1 MVVTRRTVFMRGY
14 KDMESIPQFKEGFEE
29 GARGGRRPFGVCNTP
44 KFPRLI
50 FAMNETIS
58 KAMPINY
65 LSRTNSARCLYHIA
79 RLVVTAVATSTPIL
93 GGAAEIL
100 CGILQQ
106 ISQTQQNTV
115 VAKKIA
121 DRCVRIFTEIQEM
134 LDASGVT
141 SDSII
146 SNLIKKY
153 EMDLSEVKAFVAT
166 EVQKNVLRRFL
177 FAKKSAEQLKDLQ
190 ERVDETMKLFQTKT
204 LILLGMAAEHGL
216 SAKHVVSV
224 VEEDNGITNLSALDY
239 LNCSD
244 IPLGSVDIENISI
257 FMDDANKV
265 VLSLNPYHG
274 SSNSTLSDFPSSR
287 TTFDTFNR
295 LCLKASTILH
305 LEIAAHTNA
314 ALNQTFN
321 AANQLSYQDYLVRN
335 EDMSKPP
342 DTVVES
348 SLGVG
353 PKGDGLSY
361 TPGDADSV
369 NDAKVLQSRR
379 EIIWQ
384 PLDECTIV

>member
-1 MVVTRRTVFMRGY
+1 M
-14 KDMESIPQFKEGFEE
+14 
-29 GARGGRRPFGVCNTP
+29 ATP
-44 KFPRLI
+44 KVQCIKENGLDVSI
-50 FAMNETIS
+50 MAVDLT
-58 KAMPINY
+58 K
-65 LSRTNSARCLYHIA
+65 
-79 RLVVTAVATSTPIL
+79 VVTAVATSTPIL

-106 ISQTQQNTV
+106 ISQTQQNAV

-146 SNLIKKY
+146 SNLIKKF
-153 EMDLSEVKAFVAT
+153 ERDLSEVKAFLAT

-177 FAKKSAEQLKDLQ
+177 FAKKSAEQLKNLQ
-190 ERVDETMKLFQTKT
+190 ERVDERMKLFQTKT

-274 SSNSTLSDFPSSR
+274 SSNSTLSDFPPSR

-295 LCLKASTILH
+295 LCLK
-305 LEIAAHTNA
+305 
-314 ALNQTFN
+314 TFN
-321 AANQLSYQDYLVRN
+321 AANQLLYQDYLVRN

-361 TPGDADSV
+361 TPCDGDSV
-369 NDAKVLQSRR
+369 NDAKVLQPCR